1 MKKSSFEK
9 YQDRAKELKELFGD
23 KYNEKLSVFGSKSDS
38 IIAMNVA
45 KTLPN
50 VKPEQSSVNKENLN
64 KNERYK

>member
-1 MKKSSFEK
+1 MKKSPFEK
-9 YQDRAKELKELFGD
+9 YQERAKKIKELMGD
-23 KYNEKLSVFGSKSDS
+23 KYDEKLSVFGSKSDS

-64 KNERYK
+64 ENERYK

>member
-1 MKKSSFEK
+1 MKKSPFEK
-9 YQDRAKELKELFGD
+9 HQDRAKELKELFGD

-45 KTLPN
+45 KILPN

-64 KNERYK
+64 QNERYK